1 MPYYKHG
8 ETKGRL
14 HIIWRDMKQRCLNP
28 NNIGFKNYGGRG
40 ITICPE
46 WTDKEKGYINFRDW
60 ALSNGYADNLQID
73 RKNNDGNYEP
83 NNCQWLTKI
92 KNRLKQRRT
101 KLSLKIANEIR
112 ELYIMEGWTQKQLVE
127 KYNVCSATLSNI
139 INNKIWKN

>member
-1 MPYYKHG
+1 MNYKHG
-8 ETKGRL
+8 WKKTRL
-14 HIIWRDMKQRCLNP
+14 YNTWNHMKQRCS
-28 NNIGFKNYGGRG
+28 NIKNKDYLNYGGRG
-40 ITICPE
+40 ITVCPE
-46 WTDKEKGYINFRDW
+46 WTDKLNGFINFRDW
-60 ALSNGYADNLQID
+60 SLSNGYADNLQID

-101 KLSLKIANEIR
+101 KLSLKIANEII